1 MPREIITLQLGQ
13 CGNQSNLEILR
24 PFLKIPF
31 LAQLG
36 WSSGSSSV
44 QSTGSVQVLTTPTKD
59 VTFFPDGILQDSVV
73 EGLDRK
79 DVFFY
84 QADDEHYIPRAVL
97 LDLEPRVIMKGV
109 ARFINNCVL
118 GYSYDSKFCLWE
130 TVQSR
135 KYLHIGAWG
144 WSRE

>member
-1 MPREIITLQLGQ
+1 MGNAGTKVTLKSCDL
-13 CGNQSNLEILR
+13 
-24 PFLKIPF
+24 FLKF
-31 LAQLG
+31 LSLHSWDGVLEAALCRTRD
-36 WSSGSSSV
+36 
-44 QSTGSVQVLTTPTKD
+44 QSRYLATPTKD

-97 LDLEPRVIMKGV
+97 LDLEPRVITRG
-109 ARFINNCVL
+109 AAWFINNCVL
-118 GYSYDSKFCLWE
+118 GYSYNSKFCLWE

-144 WSRE
+144 WSWK